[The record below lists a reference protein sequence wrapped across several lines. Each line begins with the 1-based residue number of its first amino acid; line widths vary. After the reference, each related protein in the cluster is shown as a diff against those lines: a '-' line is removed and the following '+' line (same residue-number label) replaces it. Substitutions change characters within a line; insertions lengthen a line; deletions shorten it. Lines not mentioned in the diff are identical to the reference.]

1 MDRVLYLVHTKNY
14 DINTTQWTELK
25 TSGITDANHQFPG
38 VYFTLITKDNIKK
51 EELYHDKLI
60 LIFSKKLLEQQN
72 YHININ
78 DYNGFIN
85 EKNTYFPWDLDKA
98 VKKIKSNKK
107 SIGNEVVFH
116 DPIPMKYLCAT
127 ISNKSIDP
135 NIKDKYKCKFS
146 TSLLLPPYEL
156 YNNELPDMAKL
167 PFYCI
172 PFEDNY
178 TGIGKFKLSSKK
190 FYQKMATLCN
200 VDNKQSREKIIRDIT
215 ANLDDLYNHREKQKL
230 EKFKQLLLNKI

>member
-1 MDRVLYLVHTKNY
+1 MDRVLYLVHAMDRDFDNS
-14 DINTTQWTELK
+14 WTELK
-25 TSGITDANHQFPG
+25 TSGITDTNYQFPG
-38 VYFTLITKDNIKK
+38 VYFSLITKDNINR
-51 EELYHDKLI
+51 ETLYAYKTI

-98 VKKIKSNKK
+98 IRKIKTKK
-107 SIGNEVVFH
+107 RNIGNEVVFH
-116 DPIPMKYLCAT
+116 DPIPMKYLCAV
-127 ISNKSIDP
+127 IIKKSIDP
-135 NIKDKYKCKFS
+135 NIKDKYKCKLS
-146 TSLLLPPYEL
+146 SLLLPPYEL
-156 YNNELPDMAKL
+156 YNNEPPDMSKL
-167 PFYCI
+167 PFYCY

-178 TGIGKFKLSSKK
+178 TAKKFKLSSKK